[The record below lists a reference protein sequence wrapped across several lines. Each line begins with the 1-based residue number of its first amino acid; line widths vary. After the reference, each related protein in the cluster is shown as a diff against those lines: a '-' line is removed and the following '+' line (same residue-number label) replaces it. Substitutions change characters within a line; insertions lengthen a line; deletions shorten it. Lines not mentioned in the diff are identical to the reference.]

1 MSAPPANEELLSELK
16 SHLPAELLHTI
27 DKRLQQLAYAELKIQ
42 ALEAELRAERIKKY
56 GPKSD
61 TLPSAQLN
69 LLEEEPGVS
78 AEEVAAEAGREP
90 IEKIKRTKADNKKK
104 HPGRQQ
110 LPASLPRVERVIT
123 CSAEQCICSACGAE
137 TAVIGYDE
145 SEQLDVEPAKYFV
158 NLTRREKRA
167 CKHCAES
174 TVEAAPLPEQIIAKS
189 LVSDRIVIDTVL
201 NKYTAH
207 VPLYRQ
213 SALLERDCDIIITR
227 ATMDGWVM
235 RVGELLMPVAGAM
248 RRELLAGTYIQA
260 DETPVAVQMHNGK
273 GKNHQAY
280 LWQYGTPGG
289 SVVFDFR
296 MGRSRE
302 GPKLFLDKYEGIL
315 QTDGYAA
322 YERVGGPKIIH
333 ACCWSHAR
341 RLFVDAV
348 KLNPKDAA
356 AIDIVKR
363 IDEIF
368 AIDARA
374 REQQI
379 SHQARGPQQQVHVAG
394 VQARGQLRQLEAAP
408 LLDQLR
414 SALKAALNQCLPAS
428 ATGKAIHYT
437 LALWSKLIRFLEFP
451 ELELSTNLAENSMR
465 GIAIGRRNWIHFG
478 HQNAGPKIAAIL
490 SIIESCRRLQ
500 INPRHYLADILPGLA
515 SNSMRSTQT
524 LTPSKWTPA
533 SPV

>member
-1 MSAPPANEELLSELK
+1 VSAPPANEELLSELK
-16 SHLPAELLHTI
+16 SHLPAELLSAV
-27 DKRLQQLAYAELKIQ
+27 DKKLQHLAYAELKIQ
-42 ALEAELRAERIKKY
+42 ALEAALRAERIKKY

-69 LLEEEPGVS
+69 LLEAEPGVS
-78 AEEVAAEAGREP
+78 AEEIAAEAGREP
-90 IEKIKRTKADNKKK
+90 IDKVERKASDKKK
-104 HPGRQQ
+104 QHPGRQQ
-110 LPASLPRVERVIT
+110 LPASLPRIERVIACT
-123 CSAEQCICSACGAE
+123 VEQCICSACGAD

-145 SEQLDVEPAKYFV
+145 SEQLDEEPAKYFV

-167 CKHCAES
+167 CKHCVAS
-174 TVEAAPLPEQIIAKS
+174 TVEAAPLPEQIIPKS

-207 VPLYRQ
+207 IPLYRQ
-213 SALLERDCDIIITR
+213 SALLERDCDITITR

-248 RRELLAGTYIQA
+248 RRELLVGTYIQA

-273 GKNHQAY
+273 GNNHQAY

-322 YERVGGPKIIH
+322 YERVGGPKLIH

-356 AIDIVKR
+356 AMDLVKR
-363 IDEIF
+363 IDELF

-374 REQQI
+374 REQKL
-379 SHQARGPQQQVHVAG
+379 SHHARHE
-394 VQARGQLRQLEAAP
+394 LRQLEAAP
-408 LLDQLR
+408 LLDRLR
-414 SALKAALNQCLPAS
+414 SALQAALNQCLPAS
-428 ATGKAIHYT
+428 TTAKAIHYT
-437 LALWSKLIRFLEFP
+437 LALWRKLTRFLQFP
-451 ELELSTNLAENSMR
+451 QLELSTNLAENSMR

-478 HQNAGPKIAAIL
+478 HQNAGSKIAAIL
-490 SIIESCRRLQ
+490 SVIESCRRLQ
-500 INPRHYLADILPGLA
+500 INPRLYLADILPGLA
-515 SNSMRSTQT
+515 SKSMRSTQT
-524 LTPSKWTPA
+524 LTPSAWNTAHPA
-533 SPV
+533 

>member
-1 MSAPPANEELLSELK
+1 VSAPPANEELLSELK

-174 TVEAAPLPEQIIAKS
+174 TVEAAPLPEQIIPKS

-213 SALLERDCDIIITR
+213 SALLERDCDITITR

-235 RVGELLMPVAGAM
+235 RVGELLLPIAGAM

-260 DETPVAVQMHNGK
+260 DTGAPADRSS
-273 GKNHQAY
+273 
-280 LWQYGTPGG
+280 
-289 SVVFDFR
+289 SVGWR
-296 MGRSRE
+296 RNPRSRSRCTTANE
-302 GPKLFLDKYEGIL
+302 RIIRHISGSTEL
-315 QTDGYAA
+315 QAA
-322 YERVGGPKIIH
+322 VLCLISAWAVAAKVRNSFSINTRVFYKPM
-333 ACCWSHAR
+333 A
-341 RLFVDAV
+341 
-348 KLNPKDAA
+348 
-356 AIDIVKR
+356 
-363 IDEIF
+363 
-368 AIDARA
+368 
-374 REQQI
+374 
-379 SHQARGPQQQVHVAG
+379 
-394 VQARGQLRQLEAAP
+394 
-408 LLDQLR
+408 
-414 SALKAALNQCLPAS
+414 
-428 ATGKAIHYT
+428 
-437 LALWSKLIRFLEFP
+437 
-451 ELELSTNLAENSMR
+451 M
-465 GIAIGRRNWIHFG
+465 
-478 HQNAGPKIAAIL
+478 
-490 SIIESCRRLQ
+490 
-500 INPRHYLADILPGLA
+500 PR
-515 SNSMRSTQT
+515 T
-524 LTPSKWTPA
+524 KE
-533 SPV
+533 